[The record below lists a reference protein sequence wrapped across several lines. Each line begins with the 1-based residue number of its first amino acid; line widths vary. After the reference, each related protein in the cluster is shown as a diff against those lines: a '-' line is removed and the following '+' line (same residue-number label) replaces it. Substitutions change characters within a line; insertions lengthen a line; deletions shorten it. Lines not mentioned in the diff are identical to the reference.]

1 MAQLATEHSASAAAE
16 NPSSLGLFALALTTF
31 IVGLSSAGMA
41 SSGGNSKA
49 IAGVILFAG
58 LLQLLA
64 GWRDMRGG
72 NAVGG
77 TIIAT
82 FGALALAAGFS
93 GSWALGSYGYLAVA
107 LISLLFFL
115 SSLKASKAW
124 MLTLLLLF
132 LAFAALTIGAFGTSS
147 MTTVGGY
154 LGILAALVALYT
166 GWAGL
171 LQGGASSF
179 HLPV

>member
-16 NPSSLGLFALALTTF
+16 NPSPLGLFALALTTF
-31 IVGLSSAGMA
+31 IIGLSSTGMTL
-41 SSGGNSKA
+41 GGNSKA
-49 IAGVILFAG
+49 IGGVILFAG

-64 GWRDMRGG
+64 GWRDLRGG
-72 NAVGG
+72 NTVGG

-93 GSWALGSYGYLAVA
+93 GSWTLGSYGYLALA

-115 SSLKASKAW
+115 SSLKVSKGW

-132 LAFAALTIGAFGTSS
+132 LTFASFSIGAFGSGSFLTI
-147 MTTVGGY
+147 GGY

-166 GWAGL
+166 AWAGL